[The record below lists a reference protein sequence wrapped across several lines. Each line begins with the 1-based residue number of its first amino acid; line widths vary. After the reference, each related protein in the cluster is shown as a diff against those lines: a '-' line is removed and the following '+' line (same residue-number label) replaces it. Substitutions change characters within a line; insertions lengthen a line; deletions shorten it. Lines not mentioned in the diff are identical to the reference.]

1 MDWSSFRTFK
11 WPLPGGLSSPA
22 VLSQGP
28 NISGYGPLLI
38 SLRCQRPEK
47 TLDLRLLLRGRGTGA
62 APPLD
67 HH

>member
-11 WPLPGGLSSPA
+11 WPLPGGLSSFA

-28 NISGYGPLLI
+28 SMGGCGSLPT

-47 TLDLRLLLRGRGTGA
+47 TLDLRLLLRGQGTSSA
-62 APPLD
+62 SPD